1 MRAPGTWG
9 TFLPTTLGEDLA
21 SVWRAGPNSRIRG
34 SPIGIRRPERHP
46 DHMRPRVLVVDDE
59 AAFRAVA
66 RDLLEHGGFDVVGEA
81 ADATAA
87 LRFERELRPDVV
99 LLDVRLPDATGLDV
113 ALAMSGHEAPPSV
126 VLVSTADY
134 GYVAPGCGAR
144 GFLLKTDLTAEAL
157 RDVLSG

>member
-1 MRAPGTWG
+1 M
-9 TFLPTTLGEDLA
+9 
-21 SVWRAGPNSRIRG
+21 
-34 SPIGIRRPERHP
+34 
-46 DHMRPRVLVVDDE
+46 LVVDDE

-81 ADATAA
+81 ADAAAA
-87 LRFERELRPDVV
+87 LRSERALRPDVV

-134 GYVAPGCGAR
+134 AYVAPGWGAR
-144 GFLLKTDLTAEAL
+144 GFLLKSELSAEAL
-157 RDVLSG
+157 RDVLSRTP